1 MESEGWILVVAVLLG
16 LLVFIS
22 RPFISAYVMRRR
34 QAGQFRGRS
43 AAWLYGATIALPY
56 IALLVVALVVAPGA
70 VPILLLVMALAI
82 PVFIIA
88 WVAIYRSSGPTS

>member
-1 MESEGWILVVAVLLG
+1 MESEGLILVFAVLLG

-34 QAGQFRGRS
+34 QAGQLSGQR
-43 AAWLYGATIALPY
+43 AAWLYGTTITLPY
-56 IALLVVALVVAPGA
+56 IALMVVALVVAPEA
-70 VPILLLVMALAI
+70 VPILLLAMALAI

-88 WVAIYRSSGPTS
+88 WVAIYR